1 MATKKILTD
10 IDVANNLTIN
20 GATTPDWSGCI
31 ALKDKDDIG
40 DNVSGQAFIYSSGG
54 ELHAMDASGN
64 TPTLSSHI
72 DGKWV
77 YKCTNVVT
85 GKTVQ
90 IHMEDL
96 VKAIEEH
103 LGKSFSEIVEPS
115 E

>member
-1 MATKKILTD
+1 MAKKILTD
-10 IDVANNLTIN
+10 IDIDSNLTIN
-20 GATTPDWSGCI
+20 GATTTDWSGCI
-31 ALKDKDDIG
+31 ALKDKNDISNG
-40 DNVSGQAFIYSSGG
+40 VSGQAFIYSTGG
-54 ELHAMDASGN
+54 ELTAMDGANNS
-64 TPTLSSHI
+64 TTLSSHI

-96 VKAIEEH
+96 VAAVEAH
-103 LGKSFSEIVEPS
+103 LGVSFSEIVEGD